1 MYLILKKITYIIF
14 FYIQYILLILL
25 LNFFL
30 ILITTEKDLKILKI
44 IKIIW
49 DSLDI
54 FYKIILINFLK
65 IKINLKKK

>member
-44 IKIIW
+44 IFKR
-49 DSLDI
+49 
-54 FYKIILINFLK
+54 
-65 IKINLKKK
+65 KKNKHMLY

>member
-1 MYLILKKITYIIF
+1 MHLILKKITYIIF

-44 IKIIW
+44 IK
-49 DSLDI
+49 
-54 FYKIILINFLK
+54 NK
-65 IKINLKKK
+65 IKIKICE

>member
-1 MYLILKKITYIIF
+1 MHLILKKITYIIF

-44 IKIIW
+44 IYFF
-49 DSLDI
+49 SYI
-54 FYKIILINFLK
+54 FELIFPFF
-65 IKINLKKK
+65 IYY